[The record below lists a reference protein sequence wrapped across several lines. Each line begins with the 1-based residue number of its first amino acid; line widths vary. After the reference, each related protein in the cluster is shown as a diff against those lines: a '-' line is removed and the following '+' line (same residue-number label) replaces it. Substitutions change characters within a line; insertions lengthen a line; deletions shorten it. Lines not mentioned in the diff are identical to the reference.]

1 MNKQLMNVDE
11 FIYNA
16 RKPFEEIDRNL
27 ELAIEMIEYGEP
39 ENAIDLL
46 KIMRREIGGE

>member
-11 FIYNA
+11 QIYNV
-16 RKPFEEIDRNL
+16 RKSYDEIDRNL
-27 ELAIEMIEYGEP
+27 ELAIEFIDYGEP
-39 ENAIDLL
+39 EKAVDLL